1 MPGTVASQAFSNCSV
16 SPNLDWYLKEDTI
29 MKVRI
34 IFGIVIGGILGYL
47 YYKLIGC
54 YSGTCAI
61 TSNPVNSTIYGA
73 IVITL
78 LIELF
83 HEIRI
88 SLLKIL
94 HRQKIDH
101 TNDESK
107 EID

>member
-1 MPGTVASQAFSNCSV
+1 
-16 SPNLDWYLKEDTI
+16 

-61 TSNPVNSTIYGA
+61 TSNPINSTIYGA
-73 IVITL
+73 ILITL

-83 HEIRI
+83 YEIRI
-88 SLLKIL
+88 SLLKIFNRDKNHNTNQV
-94 HRQKIDH
+94 HRL
-101 TNDESK
+101 
-107 EID
+107 